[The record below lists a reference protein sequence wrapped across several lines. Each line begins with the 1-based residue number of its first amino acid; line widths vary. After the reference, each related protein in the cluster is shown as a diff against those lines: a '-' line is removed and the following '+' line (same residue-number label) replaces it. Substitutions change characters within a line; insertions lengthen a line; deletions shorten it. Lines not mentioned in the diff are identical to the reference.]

1 MGVPAIAYRVGGTPE
16 MLAATPELLMPLE
29 NVDALARKIGDIL
42 AMNPTEYRSLS
53 RRLRLWVTENLS
65 IDTAATITQ
74 RVLEM
79 TAQGVEI
86 PRALEALAE

>member
-1 MGVPAIAYRVGGTPE
+1 

-29 NVDALARKIGDIL
+29 NIDALARKIGDIL